1 MTYMTVKSI
10 MNRSISLAPRRND
23 PKTYFISFVDREAM
37 LRRRVI
43 PGRAGASW
51 PRFETQTMC
60 CWAAFSWSYLEILQ
74 FVWDSALVEMS
85 TESRY
90 FTWYAPNLDLKTRDR
105 TNAAVPKKCSRRI
118 TVLWFH
124 DVYDVQIDHESINF
138 ACAKA
143 QWS

>member
-1 MTYMTVKSI
+1 MTYMTFKSI
-10 MNRSISLAPRRND
+10 MNLSISLAPRRNY
-23 PKTYFISFVDREAM
+23 PKTYLISLVDREAM

-43 PGRAGASW
+43 PGRPGASW
-51 PRFETQTMC
+51 PRFETQSIY

-74 FVWDSALVEMS
+74 FVPDSARLEMS
-85 TESRY
+85 TESRS

-105 TNAAVPKKCSRRI
+105 TKSACQKKCSRRI
-118 TVLWFH
+118 TVFWFH
-124 DVYDVQIDHESINF
+124 GVYDNQIDYESINF